1 MYSRFK
7 IRCHVAQY
15 ESQVT
20 HSLLKYCNIDIF
32 YTGQESRSFSMKED
46 TVGGENNKIEFLYR
60 GQSYK
65 KDSESLESCAETYA
79 LKIT

>member
-1 MYSRFK
+1 
-7 IRCHVAQY
+7 
-15 ESQVT
+15 
-20 HSLLKYCNIDIF
+20 
-32 YTGQESRSFSMKED
+32 MKED